1 MVNWAMLEVT
11 MRGVERVTSSQ
22 TQRVPAPD
30 MEHMSWEVM
39 VREVRG
45 MSQLTS
51 SEVSMA
57 E

>member
-1 MVNWAMLEVT
+1 MR
-11 MRGVERVTSSQ
+11 RGVERVTSSQ

-45 MSQLTS
+45 
-51 SEVSMA
+51 ERNVSTYQQ
-57 E
+57 